1 MNKDIKDIIQSFD
14 LMLSDNKSVVNEV
27 ALISPLNQT
36 SVNSKFG
43 PRWGRLHNGVD
54 LAANAIEVKSPA
66 DGVVEVGA
74 IKNDS
79 CGGTIIISHAGGFK
93 TGFCHMQKITVKPGE
108 NVKQGD
114 VIGISGGGKGDVG
127 RGRSDGRHLHFTL
140 RKDGKVVDPMD
151 YINKTGVIMTG
162 EVPKVTSTNDDASDT
177 TDTTTTGTTTTTKP
191 DENDI
196 ETKFLRGIAGKLG
209 VKEDKEILKSFDLI
223 LNKNK
228 TFIDEVSATSSSL
241 FGGSSVKIPTD
252 GAHKG
257 QSGWQS
263 NNAWDIPTPIGSP
276 VYAVADGVVV
286 TFKDYGPTPIRK
298 NNKTLFGAGFTV
310 DSSNGLP
317 DVYYTHLKDCKVNK
331 GDSIKCG
338 DLLGY
343 VMDFPGSSY
352 DHLHIGVESGHNI
365 KEFLNTDGTLK
376 CGGRISGDVSEPIQ
390 STSDSDKTTSD
401 VKIKP
406 DEDDFETKFLRGI
419 ASKLGLKEEKFY
431 SKLGD
436 RTSSSFGKITIP
448 SSDNSKIKSPVDGVV
463 NNYHSESSCTNQIT
477 IEHNFEG
484 RSYYLQF
491 CNISEPQVRDGQRV
505 SKGTVLGKTSSDVV
519 VSLYNKGWERIN
531 IEKMLNKE
539 IDQTPPMKKV
549 VKKSD
554 DNKEKDKDKDYK
566 KEKEYYDP
574 YAIWFFNKVKE
585 KMPSISK
592 GGEPKISNFFN
603 KYGLSGKKVNENI
616 ERIKKLL

>member
-27 ALISPLNQT
+27 ALISPLDRT
-36 SVNSKFG
+36 SVNSGFG

-162 EVPKVTSTNDDASDT
+162 EVPKVSSTNDDASDT

-209 VKEDKEILKSFDLI
+209 
-223 LNKNK
+223 
-228 TFIDEVSATSSSL
+228 
-241 FGGSSVKIPTD
+241 
-252 GAHKG
+252 
-257 QSGWQS
+257 
-263 NNAWDIPTPIGSP
+263 
-276 VYAVADGVVV
+276 
-286 TFKDYGPTPIRK
+286 
-298 NNKTLFGAGFTV
+298 
-310 DSSNGLP
+310 
-317 DVYYTHLKDCKVNK
+317 
-331 GDSIKCG
+331 
-338 DLLGY
+338 
-343 VMDFPGSSY
+343 
-352 DHLHIGVESGHNI
+352 
-365 KEFLNTDGTLK
+365 
-376 CGGRISGDVSEPIQ
+376 
-390 STSDSDKTTSD
+390 
-401 VKIKP
+401 
-406 DEDDFETKFLRGI
+406 
-419 ASKLGLKEEKFY
+419 LKEEKFY

-448 SSDNSKIKSPVDGVV
+448 SSDNSKIKSPVNGVV

-519 VSLYNKGWERIN
+519 VSLYNKGWERVN
-531 IEKMLNKE
+531 LEKMLNKE
-539 IDQTPPMKKV
+539 IDRTSPLPMKKV
-549 VKKSD
+549 VKIKT
-554 DNKEKDKDKDYK
+554 
-566 KEKEYYDP
+566 
-574 YAIWFFNKVKE
+574 
-585 KMPSISK
+585 
-592 GGEPKISNFFN
+592 KIR
-603 KYGLSGKKVNENI
+603 I
-616 ERIKKLL
+616 IKKKKNITTLTQYGSSTR

>member
-1 MNKDIKDIIQSFD
+1 
-14 LMLSDNKSVVNEV
+14 
-27 ALISPLNQT
+27 
-36 SVNSKFG
+36 
-43 PRWGRLHNGVD
+43 
-54 LAANAIEVKSPA
+54 
-66 DGVVEVGA
+66 
-74 IKNDS
+74 
-79 CGGTIIISHAGGFK
+79 
-93 TGFCHMQKITVKPGE
+93 
-108 NVKQGD
+108 
-114 VIGISGGGKGDVG
+114 
-127 RGRSDGRHLHFTL
+127 
-140 RKDGKVVDPMD
+140 
-151 YINKTGVIMTG
+151 MTG
-162 EVPKVTSTNDDASDT
+162 EVPKVSSTNDDASDT

-196 ETKFLRGIAGKLG
+196 
-209 VKEDKEILKSFDLI
+209 
-223 LNKNK
+223 
-228 TFIDEVSATSSSL
+228 
-241 FGGSSVKIPTD
+241 
-252 GAHKG
+252 
-257 QSGWQS
+257 
-263 NNAWDIPTPIGSP
+263 
-276 VYAVADGVVV
+276 
-286 TFKDYGPTPIRK
+286 
-298 NNKTLFGAGFTV
+298 
-310 DSSNGLP
+310 
-317 DVYYTHLKDCKVNK
+317 
-331 GDSIKCG
+331 
-338 DLLGY
+338 
-343 VMDFPGSSY
+343 
-352 DHLHIGVESGHNI
+352 
-365 KEFLNTDGTLK
+365 
-376 CGGRISGDVSEPIQ
+376 
-390 STSDSDKTTSD
+390 
-401 VKIKP
+401 
-406 DEDDFETKFLRGI
+406 ETKFLRGI

-448 SSDNSKIKSPVDGVV
+448 SSDNSKIKSPVNGVV

-549 VKKSD
+549 VKKND

-603 KYGLSGKKVNENI
+603 KYGLSGKKVDENI

>member
-27 ALISPLNQT
+27 ALISPLDRT

-140 RKDGKVVDPMD
+140 RKDGKIVDPMD

-162 EVPKVTSTNDDASDT
+162 EVPKVTSTNDDASDS
-177 TDTTTTGTTTTTKP
+177 TDTTTTKP

-196 ETKFLRGIAGKLG
+196 ETKFLRGIAG
-209 VKEDKEILKSFDLI
+209 
-223 LNKNK
+223 
-228 TFIDEVSATSSSL
+228 
-241 FGGSSVKIPTD
+241 
-252 GAHKG
+252 
-257 QSGWQS
+257 
-263 NNAWDIPTPIGSP
+263 
-276 VYAVADGVVV
+276 
-286 TFKDYGPTPIRK
+286 
-298 NNKTLFGAGFTV
+298 
-310 DSSNGLP
+310 
-317 DVYYTHLKDCKVNK
+317 
-331 GDSIKCG
+331 
-338 DLLGY
+338 
-343 VMDFPGSSY
+343 
-352 DHLHIGVESGHNI
+352 
-365 KEFLNTDGTLK
+365 
-376 CGGRISGDVSEPIQ
+376 
-390 STSDSDKTTSD
+390 
-401 VKIKP
+401 
-406 DEDDFETKFLRGI
+406 
-419 ASKLGLKEEKFY
+419 KLGLKEEKFY

-477 IEHNFEG
+477 IQHNFEG

-519 VSLYNKGWERIN
+519 VSLYNKGWERVN
-531 IEKMLNKE
+531 LEKMLNKE
-539 IDQTPPMKKV
+539 IDRTSPSPMKKV
-549 VKKSD
+549 V
-554 DNKEKDKDKDYK
+554 NKTDVDKHKDKDKDYK

-585 KMPSISK
+585 KMPSITK

-603 KYGLSGKKVNENI
+603 KYGLTGKKINENI

>member
-27 ALISPLNQT
+27 ALISPLDRT

-140 RKDGKVVDPMD
+140 RKDGKIVDPMD

-162 EVPKVTSTNDDASDT
+162 EVPKVTSTNDDASDS
-177 TDTTTTGTTTTTKP
+177 TDTTTTKP

-209 VKEDKEILKSFDLI
+209 MKEDKEILKSFDLI
-223 LNKNK
+223 LNENK

-477 IEHNFEG
+477 IQHNFEG

-519 VSLYNKGWERIN
+519 VSLYNKGWERVN
-531 IEKMLNKE
+531 LEKMLNKE
-539 IDQTPPMKKV
+539 IDRTSPSPMKKV
-549 VKKSD
+549 V
-554 DNKEKDKDKDYK
+554 NKTDVDKHKDKDKDYK

-585 KMPSISK
+585 KMPSITK

-603 KYGLSGKKVNENI
+603 KYGLTGKKINENI